1 MCVKNLFFIKSIKD
15 NIIKSYA
22 KYVDDALLYI
32 DQMLHQFNS
41 FDENLKLT
49 INGLDKFAA
58 HFLGTEMCPNRLS
71 VYHETIQTG

>member
-1 MCVKNLFFIKSIKD
+1 MYVKNLFVIKSIKD

-32 DQMLHQFNS
+32 NQMLNRFNS

-58 HFLGTEMCPNRLS
+58 HFLDTEMCPNRLG

>member
-1 MCVKNLFFIKSIKD
+1 MYVKNLFVIKSIKD

-32 DQMLHQFNS
+32 NQMLNQFNS
-41 FDENLKLT
+41 FAENLKLT

-58 HFLGTEMCPNRLS
+58 HFLDTEMRPNRLS